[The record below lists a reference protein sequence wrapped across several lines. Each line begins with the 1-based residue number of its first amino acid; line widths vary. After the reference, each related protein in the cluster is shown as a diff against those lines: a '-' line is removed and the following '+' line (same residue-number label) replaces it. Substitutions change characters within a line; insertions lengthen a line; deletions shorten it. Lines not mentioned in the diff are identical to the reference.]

1 VPYNSLNAPDGI
13 TKIDGP
19 FQASVPTGAP
29 VVVESLASATAA
41 ACAIVIVAASAAH
54 ADVTVLSISINYHL
68 RNNVSCSTKLCS
80 APSAAAGNIGG
91 CPAGVAA
98 VAVAT
103 ACAVAASEA
112 MALSRHIGKFRPKM
126 FERRRWCCGTC
137 GA

>member
-1 VPYNSLNAPDGI
+1 VPYNSSNALEGI

-19 FQASVPTGAP
+19 FQANVPMGAP

-41 ACAIVIVAASAAH
+41 AGAIVIVAASAVHAVAH
-54 ADVTVLSISINYHL
+54 AAVTVLSISINYHL

-80 APSAAAGNIGG
+80 APTVAAGVTGG
-91 CPAGVAA
+91 CPVGEAA

-112 MALSRHIGKFRPKM
+112 MALS
-126 FERRRWCCGTC
+126 
-137 GA
+137 